1 MDRKERFYRTIA
13 RESVDRNASWLG
25 LPAEPAVPGLLRY
38 FKVDSLH
45 ALKDKLQ
52 DDVYPVEMPYESETS
67 HAIYSAL
74 SFAKNPT
81 GSDFDRT
88 LTVPGFF
95 EDMEDPEMVSRFDW
109 PDPSRHISREESRRL
124 VEQAPADAA
133 VLGVIWSA
141 HFQDTCAAFGMEN
154 ALMTLLTCPEMYR
167 AVDDRIVSFYL
178 QANEI
183 FYEATRGRLDAILI
197 GNDMGSQKGLMISPE
212 QVREFVLPGSRRLI
226 RQAKEH
232 GLKVIYHSCGSIEP
246 IIDDLIDCGV
256 DVIHPIQ
263 ALATGMQPEHLHE
276 RFGNRVSFCGGV
288 DAQELLVNGTP
299 EAVYTATRHLREV
312 FPTGLVISP
321 SHEAILPDVDPANIE
336 ALFRAV
342 HEDRNVG

>member
-13 RESVDRNASWLG
+13 REDVDRNASWLG
-25 LPAEPAVPGLLRY
+25 LPTEQAVPGLLRH
-38 FKVDSLH
+38 FKVDSLD
-45 ALKDKLQ
+45 ALKDKMQ

-67 HAIYSAL
+67 HAIYTAL
-74 SFAKNPT
+74 SFAKHPT

-95 EDMEDPEMVSRFDW
+95 EDMEDPELVSMFNW
-109 PDPSRHISREESRRL
+109 PDPSRHISREKCRL
-124 VEQAPADAA
+124 LIDQTPPDAA

-154 ALMTLLTCPEMYR
+154 ALMTMLTCPGMYR
-167 AVDDRIVSFYL
+167 AVDARIVDFYL
-178 QANEI
+178 EANEI

-197 GNDMGSQKGLMISPE
+197 GNDVGSQKGLMISPE
-212 QVREFVLPGSRRLI
+212 QVREFVLPGSSRLI

-246 IIDDLIDCGV
+246 IIDDLISCGV

-263 ALATGMQPEHLHE
+263 ALATGMQPDHLQD
-276 RFGNRVSFCGGV
+276 RFGGRVSFCGGV
-288 DAQELLVNGTP
+288 DAQDLLVSGTP
-299 EAVYTATRHLREV
+299 AEVYAATRGLRRV
-312 FPTGLVISP
+312 FPTGLIVSP

-336 ALFRAV
+336 AMFRAV
-342 HEDRNVG
+342 HEEIDAS